1 MKIIKKF
8 VRNNA
13 KKLIAI
19 AVVLVFLVTM
29 SLIFTR
35 KKASFG
41 ASSAEALSAST
52 KRSSNAFAAWLEELY
67 GSIYRYDTVVAENET
82 LKDQLIEA
90 EYDSIELADIQ
101 AENERL
107 RELLE
112 FGEQHKEFTFE
123 SAKIIS
129 WTSSNWSSTFMISK
143 GTDNHIDVGDCIVT
157 ESGVLVGQV
166 IEAGKNWA
174 SVRTIIDVDTNIG
187 ALVGASSMP
196 GMTMGNFQLM
206 QKGCTM
212 LAYMA
217 DSSKMRVGDNVV
229 TSGSADSVPPG
240 LLIGKVNDIV
250 SEAGGQNV
258 YGVVEPGCDLGSL
271 TQVFAI
277 TDFEIVE

>member
-1 MKIIKKF
+1 LKTIKKF
-8 VRNNA
+8 IKNNT
-13 KKLIAI
+13 KKLIVM
-19 AVVLVFLVTM
+19 AVILVFIVTM

-41 ASSAEALSAST
+41 ANSAEALSASSQRT
-52 KRSSNAFAAWLEELY
+52 SNALISWLEELY
-67 GSIYRYDTVVAENET
+67 GSIYRYDKVVAENEA
-82 LKDQLIEA
+82 LKDDLVEA
-90 EYDSIELADIQ
+90 EYDSIELADTQ

-107 RELLE
+107 RQLLE
-112 FGEQHKEFTFE
+112 FGEEHTDFTFE
-123 SAKIIS
+123 SAKIIA

-143 GTDNHIDVGDCIVT
+143 GTDNDINVGDCIVT

-166 IEAGKNWA
+166 IEAGKTWA
-174 SVRTIIDVDTNIG
+174 SVRTVIDVDTNIG
-187 ALVGASSMP
+187 ALVGASSTP

-212 LAYMA
+212 LTYLS
-217 DSSKMRVGDNVV
+217 DSSKMKVGNNVV
-229 TSGSADSVPPG
+229 TSGSVDTIPPG
-240 LLIGKVNDIV
+240 LLIGKVSDIV

-258 YGVVEPGCDLGSL
+258 YGVVEPSCDLDSL

>member
-1 MKIIKKF
+1 
-8 VRNNA
+8 
-13 KKLIAI
+13 
-19 AVVLVFLVTM
+19 M

>member
-1 MKIIKKF
+1 MKTIKKF
-8 VRNNA
+8 IRNNS
-13 KKLIAI
+13 KKLIVI
-19 AVVLVFLVTM
+19 AVILVFIVVM

-41 ASSAEALSAST
+41 ANSAEALSSST
-52 KRSSNAFAAWLEELY
+52 QRSSNVFVSWLEEIY
-67 GSIYRYDTVVAENET
+67 GSIYRYETVVAENDA
-82 LKDQLIEA
+82 LKDDLVEA
-90 EYDSIELADIQ
+90 EYNSIELADVQ

-112 FGEQHKEFTFE
+112 FGEEHTEFTFE

-129 WTSSNWSSTFMISK
+129 WTSSNWSSTFTISK
-143 GTDNHIDVGDCIVT
+143 GTDNNIDVGDCIVT

-166 IEAGKNWA
+166 IEAGKTWA
-174 SVRTIIDVDTNIG
+174 SVRTIIDIDTSIG
-187 ALVGASSMP
+187 ALVGSSSMP

-212 LAYMA
+212 LTYLS
-217 DSSKMRVGDNVV
+217 DPSKMKIGDNVV
-229 TSGSADSVPPG
+229 TSGSADTIPSG
-240 LLIGKVNDIV
+240 LLIGKVSEIV

-258 YGVVEPGCDLGSL
+258 YGVVEPSCDLDNL